1 MISKYGWI
9 QWLIVHIYISPQV
22 EWTIFTD
29 LRLYQIH
36 VSKGHTNSD
45 LKDTEQVYAA
55 KVSIIFSVLI
65 YISGRKIKSTS
76 YYLEK
81 WLLPSHWAPCLSI
94 WKIKIHKT
102 WLDRMFKMEKQL
114 NKFLNGKRQ
123 RRLWNKVTNHW
134 LVERMDSSKQLETLK
149 LTISPYFKNSVCTSS

>member
-1 MISKYGWI
+1 MTYS
-9 QWLIVHIYISPQV
+9 VHIHFPASGMNHFYRPEIISNSWFQ
-22 EWTIFTD
+22 WTQKFRHQRYRTSICCK
-29 LRLYQIH
+29 
-36 VSKGHTNSD
+36 SKH
-45 LKDTEQVYAA
+45 
-55 KVSIIFSVLI
+55 LI

-123 RRLWNKVTNHW
+123 RRLWNKVTNHR
-134 LVERMDSSKQLETLK
+134 LVERINSSTQLVTLK

>member
-1 MISKYGWI
+1 MTYS
-9 QWLIVHIYISPQV
+9 VHIHFPASGMNHFYRPEIIS
-22 EWTIFTD
+22 
-29 LRLYQIH
+29 
-36 VSKGHTNSD
+36 NSWFQGTQ
-45 LKDTEQVYAA
+45 KFRDTEQVYAA
-55 KVSIIFSVLI
+55 KVSVIFSVLI

-76 YYLEK
+76 YYLQK

-134 LVERMDSSKQLETLK
+134 IVERIDSSKQLVTLK

>member
-9 QWLIVHIYISPQV
+9 QWLIVYIYISPQV

-36 VSKGHTNSD
+36 DSKGHKNSEI
-45 LKDTEQVYAA
+45 LNKYMLQ
-55 KVSIIFSVLI
+55 KVSVIFSVLI

-76 YYLEK
+76 YYLQK

-134 LVERMDSSKQLETLK
+134 IVERIDSSKQLVTLK